1 VERMKKYEVMYIIRP
16 NVDEEGKKN
25 IIEKINNVFVKAAST
40 VSEVKEWGLRE
51 LAYEIDGETKGYYVL
66 LNVEATPEAVKEF
79 DRVAN
84 IDEAVIRHIVIAL

>member
-1 VERMKKYEVMYIIRP
+1 MKKYEVMYIIRP
-16 NVDEEGKKN
+16 NVDEEGKKS
-25 IIEKINNVFVKAAST
+25 IVEKINQVFVKNASV
-40 VSEVKEWGLRE
+40 VSEVKEMGLRE

>member
-1 VERMKKYEVMYIIRP
+1 MKKYEVMYIIRP
-16 NVDEEGKKN
+16 NVDEEGKKS
-25 IIEKINNVFVKAAST
+25 IIEEINQVFVKCASV

-66 LNVEATPEAVKEF
+66 LNVAATPEAVKEF

-84 IDEAVIRHIVIAL
+84 IKETIIRHIAVAE

>member
-1 VERMKKYEVMYIIRP
+1 MKKYEVMYIIRP
-16 NVDEEGKKN
+16 NVDEEGKKS
-25 IIEKINNVFVKAAST
+25 IIEEINQVFVKSASV

-66 LNVEATPEAVKEF
+66 LNVEATPEAIKEF

-84 IDEAVIRHIVIAL
+84 IKETVIRHIVIAL

>member
-1 VERMKKYEVMYIIRP
+1 M
-16 NVDEEGKKN
+16 
-25 IIEKINNVFVKAAST
+25 INQVFVKCASV

-66 LNVEATPEAVKEF
+66 LNVEATPEAVAEF

-84 IDEAVIRHIVIAL
+84 IKETVIRHIVIAL

>member
-1 VERMKKYEVMYIIRP
+1 MKKSEVMYIIP
-16 NVDEEGKKN
+16 PKVDEEGKKN